1 MNETSPSNAPPQAPI
16 SGRSVEVII
25 NDIAR
30 RVASI
35 AVAAVLLIAFANVVD
50 IFLRNWFATSFY
62 GLNEINA
69 LLVAIA
75 VSTCLPYG
83 LLTGSALVIRALE
96 HKAPEKLRHTMQFI
110 SALLSMIFFALLA
123 WRVWDV
129 AATMQRTGQT
139 TIMTNIAKAPFFYG
153 VAIAIGLAAVTQVFQ
168 VITAARITIYRGRA
182 TGLGLSLVVFAL
194 IGWCTLT
201 LLELVPS
208 DPFTVLRPSNP
219 LILALVVFIGMWI
232 LVLLTVPIGVAMGIA
247 GLVGTAALM
256 RSGVALN
263 VLGSETTAFI
273 TQDALSVLPL
283 FLLMGAF
290 ATVAGIGT
298 DLYRFAFA
306 LLGHIRGGLAHASIL
321 ACAAFGTLTGSSVA
335 TQMSIGKI
343 ALGEM
348 RARNYSTELSAGSIA
363 AGGTLGQLIP
373 PSSALILYAVMTE
386 QSVGQ
391 LFMGAILPGILATVM
406 YMSTVA
412 VWLMFRPKHAQKGPK
427 APTAELVAAAKGAWS
442 VLLLLAVV
450 LGGIYFGIFTE
461 LEAGSVGAAGAFLIA
476 IARGKINTDSF
487 WSTLADTTKTL
498 AMMYSLIF
506 GVTMLSFFFGVSN
519 VPGAFVDFVNGLGLS
534 PLGVVICLVACYL
547 ILGTAMDAFAMMV
560 ITIPIFVPLVISL
573 GYDPIWW
580 GLMTIICMEAGMIS
594 PPFGLNIFVISALD
608 KTIPISK
615 VYKGCW
621 PFFASSVIKIIIL
634 IAFPVIV
641 TWLPSTM

>member
-1 MNETSPSNAPPQAPI
+1 MKTQNPDQVQHGGPAQTDRLDAILQ
-16 SGRSVEVII
+16 GL
-25 NDIAR
+25 AR
-30 RVASI
+30 RVASL
-35 AVAAVLLIAFANVVD
+35 AVASVLLIAFANVLD
-50 IFLRNWFATSFY
+50 IVLRNWLSTSLY

-83 LLTGSALVIRALE
+83 LQTGSALVIRVLE
-96 HKAPEKLRHTMQFI
+96 HNANPPAQLVYRLT
-110 SALLSMIFFALLA
+110 STLLSVVFFGLLA

-129 AATMQRTGQT
+129 AETMARTGQT

-153 VAIAIGLAAVTQVFQ
+153 VSIALGLAAALQLPEFLRIGQQ
-168 VITAARITIYRGRA
+168 VIAQRR
-182 TGLGLSLVVFAL
+182 TGPLLVAL
-194 IGWCTLT
+194 AMVLAVAVV
-201 LLELVPS
+201 LLVLFGVIPAE
-208 DPFTVLRPSNP
+208 PFKQLKPANP
-219 LILALVVFIGMWI
+219 LILALVVFIGMWGLI
-232 LVLLTVPIGVAMGIA
+232 MLTVPIGVAMGLA
-247 GLVGTAALM
+247 GLVGTAALLK
-256 RSGVALN
+256 SQIALN
-263 VLGSETTAFI
+263 VLGSETTGFI

-348 RARNYSTELSAGSIA
+348 RERNYSVELSAGSIA

-386 QSVGQ
+386 ESVGK
-391 LFMGAILPGILATVM
+391 LFMGAMLPGILATLLYMGAVTVWVM
-406 YMSTVA
+406 LYPRHAETGPRAAMS
-412 VWLMFRPKHAQKGPK
+412 
-427 APTAELVAAAKGAWS
+427 ELIAAAKGAWS
-442 VLLLLAVV
+442 VLLLLSVV
-450 LGGIYFGIFTE
+450 LGGIYCGIFTE
-461 LEAGSVGAAGAFLIA
+461 LEAGSVGAAGAFVIA
-476 IARGKINTDSF
+476 LARGKINAETF
-487 WSTLADTTKTL
+487 WSTLANTTKTL
-498 AMMYSLIF
+498 AMMYTLIF
-506 GVTMLSFFFGVSN
+506 GVTMLSFFFGISN
-519 VPGAFVDFVNGLGLS
+519 VPGAFVDFVNSLGLT
-534 PLGVVICLVACYL
+534 PLGVVIALVLCYL

-560 ITIPIFVPLVISL
+560 ITIPIFVPLVVSL
-573 GYDPIWW
+573 GFDPIWW

-608 KTIPISK
+608 KSIPISK

-621 PFFASSVIKIIIL
+621 PFFTSSVVKIIIL
-634 IAFPVIV
+634 IAFPAIV